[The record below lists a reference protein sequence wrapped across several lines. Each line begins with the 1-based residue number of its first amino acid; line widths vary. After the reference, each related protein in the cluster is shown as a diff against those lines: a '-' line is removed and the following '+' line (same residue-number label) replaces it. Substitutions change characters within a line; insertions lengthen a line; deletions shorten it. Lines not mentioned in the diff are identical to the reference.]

1 MDRRTLLKALGMTGA
16 GGAVITSTGAFT
28 SVEANRDVAVQ
39 VSDDANAYLAIDD
52 TGNANAEYV
61 TEDATSGEFGLDFTG
76 SNSTPEGGSGVNADA
91 VTVFENL
98 FEVSNQGTQ
107 TVETEV
113 TPLSFVESSGSDS
126 TLIVLV
132 VPQTGFPKVTIDPGE
147 TETYDLIVTATDAAT
162 TSTSLS
168 ETITVSGEAP

>member
-1 MDRRTLLKALGMTGA
+1 MDRRTLLKALGLTGA

-52 TGNANAEYV
+52 TGNANDEYV
-61 TEDATSGEFGLDFTG
+61 TETNGEFGLDFTG
-76 SNSTPEGGSGVNADA
+76 SNSTSESGSGVNADA
-91 VTVFENL
+91 VTVFEDL

-113 TPLSFVESSGSDS
+113 TPLSFIEPSGGDS
-126 TLIVLV
+126 ELIVLV